1 VTETDHLKHLS
12 KRFAAGSAVFI
23 VGLGVTVLVGW
34 FFHQSALV
42 ELVPQL
48 PPMTRNAAVCFLL
61 CGVALLMIA
70 LKRSRWLVIVCTG
83 IVSIVSVLTIVEY
96 VFRVNAGIDEL
107 LGPSHITVKPSS
119 PGRMAPVAA
128 ICFAMGSI
136 GLLLAPKILS
146 RQAALLLGLNGSI
159 IAAVGMATTMGFALG
174 SSDAFGWGNVTR
186 LSLPAAVGFSV
197 LGFGILALVWHVE
210 TYPVGTPR

>member
-1 VTETDHLKHLS
+1 
-12 KRFAAGSAVFI
+12 
-23 VGLGVTVLVGW
+23 LVGW

-42 ELVPQL
+42 QLVPQL
-48 PPMTRNAAVCFLL
+48 PPMTRNAAVCLLL

-70 LKRSRWLVIVCTG
+70 LKRARWLVIVCTG

-96 VFRVNAGIDEL
+96 FFRVNAGIDAV

-119 PGRMAPVAA
+119 PGRMALVAA

-146 RQAALLLGLNGSI
+146 RRAALLLGLNGSI
-159 IAAVGMATTMGFALG
+159 IAAGWIGTGMGFLLG
-174 SSDAFGWGNVTR
+174 AGGGFGWGKVTR
-186 LSLPAAVGFSV
+186 ASLPTPRGFLA
-197 LGFGILALVWHVE
+197 LGFGIPSPAWHVQ
-210 TYPVGTPR
+210 TGGRSD

>member
-1 VTETDHLKHLS
+1 
-12 KRFAAGSAVFI
+12 
-23 VGLGVTVLVGW
+23 
-34 FFHQSALV
+34 
-42 ELVPQL
+42 
-48 PPMTRNAAVCFLL
+48 TRNAAVCLLL

-70 LKRSRWLVIVCTG
+70 LKRSRWLVIVCMG

-96 VFRVNAGIDEL
+96 FFRVNAGIDEL

-146 RQAALLLGLNGSI
+146 RRAALLLGLNGSI
-159 IAAVGMATTMGFALG
+159 IAAGWIATSMGFSLG
-174 SSDAFGWGNVTR
+174 ASDAVGCGNVSH
-186 LSLPAAVGFSV
+186 LS
-197 LGFGILALVWHVE
+197 
-210 TYPVGTPR
+210 

>member
-1 VTETDHLKHLS
+1 MVCDHRRTARMIAGVTETDHLKHLS

-96 VFRVNAGIDEL
+96 VLRVDACIHEL
-107 LGPSHITVKPSS
+107 LGAS
-119 PGRMAPVAA
+119 PTPVATSWPRRLGSVGWVW
-128 ICFAMGSI
+128 FGMGSI
-136 GLLLAPKILS
+136 GLLLAPKMRS
-146 RQAALLLGLNGSI
+146 RRAALLLGLNGSV
-159 IAAVGMATTMGFALG
+159 IAAVGMARSMGFAVG
-174 SSDAFGWGNVTR
+174 SSDAFGW
-186 LSLPAAVGFSV
+186 
-197 LGFGILALVWHVE
+197 
-210 TYPVGTPR
+210 